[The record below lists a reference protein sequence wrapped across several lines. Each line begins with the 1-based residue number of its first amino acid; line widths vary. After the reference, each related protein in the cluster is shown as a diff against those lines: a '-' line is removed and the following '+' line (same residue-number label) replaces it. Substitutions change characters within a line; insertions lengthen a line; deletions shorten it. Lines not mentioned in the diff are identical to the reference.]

1 MATSVTG
8 LMDFLLLL
16 RTALKWTLPILKSV
30 VYSRIRR
37 NSLLTQQEDSCTRSS
52 GTKEE
57 EQSGE
62 DYHEAAKKLDPVF
75 LERRRRYKFSS
86 FERGAPHEA
95 QQWLNRYEVLANYL
109 GFTDSEKTEEL
120 VAVFGGDALDWYI
133 GLEPNNKDNWKEVK
147 TAFLRMHA
155 QGSDPTLIAE
165 TAR

>member
-1 MATSVTG
+1 MIVYPFSNLSYTQESAET
-8 LMDFLLLL
+8 LYL
-16 RTALKWTLPILKSV
+16 RNRIAVLEAQVLRRRSNQAKITTKPVEAKSQL
-30 VYSRIRR
+30 S
-37 NSLLTQQEDSCTRSS
+37 
-52 GTKEE
+52 
-57 EQSGE
+57 
-62 DYHEAAKKLDPVF
+62 KKLDPVF

-155 QGSDPTLIAE
+155 QGSDPTLIA
-165 TAR
+165 